1 MDLLNTSSIY
11 SMTQVKR
18 PNYIAFRKKCESIR
32 KAYRLDDENY
42 DAVDWIM
49 DELRQAKYKLVSFVK
64 EATASEQF
72 KETGKELF
80 EIIVKVIVK

>member
-1 MDLLNTSSIY
+1 MKALEKHTG
-11 SMTQVKR
+11 SMTKI
-18 PNYIAFRKKCESIR
+18 N
-32 KAYRLDDENY
+32 

-80 EIIVKVIVK
+80 EVIVKVIVK

>member
-1 MDLLNTSSIY
+1 
-11 SMTQVKR
+11 MTKI
-18 PNYIAFRKKCESIR
+18 N
-32 KAYRLDDENY
+32 